1 MRTHLLFKRRNSK
14 RKHRRRG
21 LVCLLISCMGLSLVV
36 RMFIE
41 VVVAVVVV
49 AVAVAVVG

>member
-1 MRTHLLFKRRNSK
+1 
-14 RKHRRRG
+14 
-21 LVCLLISCMGLSLVV
+21 MGLSLVV

-49 AVAVAVVG
+49 AVAVAG